1 MKNYSEKITW
11 FIGLLSIAGIL
22 LLIIFYP
29 AQSLLRWQSDFLAQ
43 CFFVLMLCFALCLL
57 RVVAGPST
65 ADRAAALN
73 SLSTLVV
80 GFCAILS
87 IPTGRDWYIDVAIAW
102 ALQSFIGMLAIAKNL
117 EGKGFDE

>member
-11 FIGLLSIAGIL
+11 FIGLLSIAGVL

>member
-11 FIGLLSIAGIL
+11 FIGMLSIAGVL

-43 CFFVLMLCFALCLL
+43 CFFVLMMCFALCLL

>member
-1 MKNYSEKITW
+1 MKGYSEKITW
-11 FIGLLSIAGIL
+11 FIGLLLIAGIL

-29 AQSLLRWQSDFLAQ
+29 GQSLLRWQSDFLAQ

-73 SLSTLVV
+73 SLGTLVV

-102 ALQSFIGMLAIAKNL
+102 ALQSFIGMLAIAKHL

>member
-11 FIGLLSIAGIL
+11 FIGMLSIAGVL

-29 AQSLLRWQSDFLAQ
+29 AQSLLRWQSGFLAQ

>member
-11 FIGLLSIAGIL
+11 FIGMLSIAGVL

>member
-11 FIGLLSIAGIL
+11 FIGMLSIAGVL

-117 EGKGFDE
+117 EGIGFDE

>member
-1 MKNYSEKITW
+1 MKNSFEKIIW
-11 FIGLLSIAGIL
+11 LMGLLSIAGIL

-29 AQSLLRWQSDFLAQ
+29 MESLLRWQSDFLSR
-43 CFFVLMLCFALCLL
+43 CFFVLMLCFALCLF

-87 IPTGRDWYIDVAIAW
+87 ISTGRDWYIDVAIAW

>member
-1 MKNYSEKITW
+1 MNDYSGKITW

-29 AQSLLRWQSDFLAQ
+29 AQSLLRWQSGFLAQ
-43 CFFVLMLCFALCLL
+43 CFLVLMLCFALCLF

-73 SLSTLVV
+73 SLSALVV

-102 ALQSFIGMLAIAKNL
+102 ALQSFIGMLAVAKYL

>member
-11 FIGLLSIAGIL
+11 FIGMLSIAGVL

-87 IPTGRDWYIDVAIAW
+87 ISTGRDWYIDVAIAW

>member
-1 MKNYSEKITW
+1 MKNYFEKITW
-11 FIGLLSIAGIL
+11 FIGMLSIAGVL

-29 AQSLLRWQSDFLAQ
+29 AQSLLRWQSGFLAQ

-87 IPTGRDWYIDVAIAW
+87 ISTGRDWYIDVAIAW

>member
-1 MKNYSEKITW
+1 MKGYSEKITW
-11 FIGLLSIAGIL
+11 FIGLLSIVCIL

-29 AQSLLRWQSDFLAQ
+29 VQSLLRWQSGFLTQ
-43 CFFVLMLCFALCLL
+43 CFLVLMLCFALCLF

-73 SLSTLVV
+73 SLSALVV

-102 ALQSFIGMLAIAKNL
+102 ALQSFIGMLAIAKYL